1 MQILLPEEVPHIFA
15 PPCNILYIYGM
26 KRENSLTILFFMQIF
41 PDRPKVPPGWLFGSC
56 KDREG
61 LFPANYAEK
70 LPESKGDYVELNPS
84 SSTAQPSAGGGRS
97 VTSIIAALNSQKE
110 LPIAMPVVTENAF
123 DTKETN
129 QTPAPVSTHVKISQ
143 LSIRCVRNR
152 LVASFST
159 SCNNPVISS
168 SCYKVV
174 THNLLTNC

>member
-1 MQILLPEEVPHIFA
+1 MMQILLPEEVPHIFA

-84 SSTAQPSAGGGRS
+84 SSTAQPSAAGGRS

-143 LSIRCVRNR
+143 PVNKMCSQQACSK
-152 LVASFST
+152 LV
-159 SCNNPVISS
+159 N
-168 SCYKVV
+168 K
-174 THNLLTNC
+174 L